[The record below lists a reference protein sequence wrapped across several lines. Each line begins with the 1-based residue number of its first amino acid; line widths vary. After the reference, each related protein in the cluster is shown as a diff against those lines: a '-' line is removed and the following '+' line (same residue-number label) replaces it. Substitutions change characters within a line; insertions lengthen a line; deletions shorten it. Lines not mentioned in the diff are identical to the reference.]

1 MADVFLCC
9 HFGLARNLS
18 EKKVC
23 PGVKARDKWF
33 LDEIEEKQEKI
44 FYREVGA
51 EGREGLAATDK
62 GKKDLKTV
70 LCLVRKEVE
79 NLQDNC
85 GQYGV
90 WQLKIMTKNGG
101 IIGGWVGVQDTGF
114 FFNVEKKKNKKKMAI
129 TVERPDS
136 MESGKELWKEGKL
149 LNSLVKATQ
158 TFSLTI
164 PLRCGLNCSGASC
177 QPRLKEA
184 RYGYFEVLEA
194 NQLKT
199 FFRLSAK
206 PWKLDSVRICWSE
219 LI

>member
-44 FYREVGA
+44 LGA

-101 IIGGWVGVQDTGF
+101 IIGGWVNVQDTGF
-114 FFNVEKKKNKKKMAI
+114 FFNVEKKKKNKKMAI

-136 MESGKELWKEGKL
+136 TESVKELWKEGKL

-184 RYGYFEVLEA
+184 RYRYLNSSKPNNLKPFSGYQPSLGSLTVPA
-194 NQLKT
+194 
-199 FFRLSAK
+199 SAG
-206 PWKLDSVRICWSE
+206 LNSFN
-219 LI
+219 